1 MGVKAAKLGVNRL
14 KLGVKVT
21 KLGVNR
27 PELGVKIFPP
37 KSSRPTPSPKDK
49 WMLFAGEK
57 RKTTLVNIPLL
68 AGALLAKEQMA
79 VRPLQIHYVTV
90 YGRGES
96 MKKDLK
102 SLVGLIMGAIFG
114 YFIVRVIFGDDDSI
128 MQTTIGVAFGMVIT
142 YAVIIGIK
150 KASGKYG
157 AEK

>member
-1 MGVKAAKLGVNRL
+1 MGIKAAKLGVNRL
-14 KLGVKVT
+14 KLGIKEA
-21 KLGVNR
+21 KLGISR

-37 KSSRPTPSPKDK
+37 KSSRPTPSPKNK

-68 AGALLAKEQMA
+68 AGALLAKGQKA
-79 VRPLQIHYVTV
+79 IRPLQIHYVTV
-90 YGRGES
+90 YGRGVI

-102 SLVGLIMGAIFG
+102 SLVGLIMGAILG
-114 YFIVRVIFGDDDSI
+114 YFIIRVIFGDDESV

-157 AEK
+157 SEK

>member
-1 MGVKAAKLGVNRL
+1 
-14 KLGVKVT
+14 
-21 KLGVNR
+21 
-27 PELGVKIFPP
+27 
-37 KSSRPTPSPKDK
+37 
-49 WMLFAGEK
+49 MLFAGEK

-79 VRPLQIHYVTV
+79 VRPLQIYYVTV

-114 YFIVRVIFGDDDSI
+114 YFIVRIIFGDDDSI

-150 KASGKYG
+150 KASGKY
-157 AEK
+157 ENQE